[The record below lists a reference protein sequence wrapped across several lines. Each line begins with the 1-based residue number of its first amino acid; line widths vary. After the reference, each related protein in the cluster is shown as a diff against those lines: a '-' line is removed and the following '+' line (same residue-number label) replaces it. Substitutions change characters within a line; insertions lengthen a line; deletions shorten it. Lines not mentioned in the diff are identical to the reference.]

1 MNSRYSSLLVSFLLS
16 SGATHAANVP
26 AGTQISIRLID
37 SIDSTKTKAGER
49 FRCSV
54 DDPVVVGNTV
64 VIKRGDPCTL
74 QIVEA
79 EANKEVAIK
88 LYDVTVNGKAH
99 DVAAGYATLEAQ
111 GTSKKKKGARRGLV
125 LGGAG
130 AGIGALAGGG
140 TGAAIGAVAGV
151 GLGAISGAAA
161 KGKSL
166 NVPSETRMN
175 FELRAPL
182 PL

>member
-1 MNSRYSSLLVSFLLS
+1 MDNRYSSLLVCFLLT
-16 SGATHAANVP
+16 GAPMPAANVP
-26 AGTQISIRLID
+26 AGTEISVRLID
-37 SIDSTKTKAGER
+37 PIDSTQTKAGER

-54 DDPVVVGNTV
+54 DDPVVVGSTV
-64 VIKRGDPCTL
+64 VIKRGDPCTI
-74 QIVEA
+74 QVVEA
-79 EANKEVAIK
+79 QANKEVAIK
-88 LYDVTVNGKAH
+88 LYDITVNGKAH

-111 GTSKKKKGARRGLV
+111 GTSKKKKGARRALG

-140 TGAAIGAVAGV
+140 EGAAIGAAVGV

-166 NVPSETRMN
+166 NVPSETRLN

>member
-1 MNSRYSSLLVSFLLS
+1 MNIRYLAPFVCLLLTS
-16 SGATHAANVP
+16 SGMMAGTVP
-26 AGTQISIRLID
+26 AGTPISVRLID
-37 SIDSTKTKAGER
+37 PIDSTKTQASER

-54 DDPVVVGNTV
+54 DDPVVVGNSV
-64 VIKRGDPCTL
+64 VIARGAPCTV
-74 QIVEA
+74 QIVAA
-79 EANKEVAIK
+79 EANKQVAVK
-88 LYDVTVNGKAH
+88 LYDITVNDKEH

-111 GTSKKKKGARRGLV
+111 GTSKKKKGLRRAVG

-140 TGAAIGAVAGV
+140 QGAAIGAAIGV
-151 GLGAISGAAA
+151 GLGAISGATA

-166 NVPSETRMN
+166 NVPSETRLI